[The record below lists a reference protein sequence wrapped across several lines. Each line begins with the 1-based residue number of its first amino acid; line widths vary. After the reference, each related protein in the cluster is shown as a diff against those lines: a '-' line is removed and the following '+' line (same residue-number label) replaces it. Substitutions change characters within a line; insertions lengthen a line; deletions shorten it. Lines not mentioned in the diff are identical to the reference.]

1 MPTLVCRRGNR
12 GNRPCERAPLR
23 PSSGGVGREALDS
36 GVGHVL
42 DSGVGHV
49 LDSGVGHVLDSG
61 VPLHVLDS
69 GVPLLHVLNSG
80 VP

>member
-1 MPTLVCRRGNR
+1 VPTLVCRRGNR

-42 DSGVGHV
+42 DSGV
-49 LDSGVGHVLDSG
+49 
-61 VPLHVLDS
+61 PLHVLI
-69 GVPLLHVLNSG
+69 VVCRCCMC
-80 VP
+80 

>member
-49 LDSGVGHVLDSG
+49 LDSGV
-61 VPLHVLDS
+61 PLHVLDS
-69 GVPLLHVLNSG
+69 GVPLLHVL
-80 VP
+80 